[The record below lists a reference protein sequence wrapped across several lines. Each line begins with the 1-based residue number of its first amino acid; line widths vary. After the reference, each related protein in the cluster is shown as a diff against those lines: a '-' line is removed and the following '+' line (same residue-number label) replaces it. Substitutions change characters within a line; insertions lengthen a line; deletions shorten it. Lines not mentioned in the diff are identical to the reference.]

1 MTKRIALII
10 AREVF
15 LGTSLSLCLIALL
28 MVARGD
34 ESYLLRF
41 LFSTI
46 FLVTAAFRHSTYT
59 NWKKLGLI
67 ILPIMALEFIWFS
80 LTSGLVMT
88 LGQVLLYGL
97 VRAGLG
103 LLCPLGSS
111 DELLRVRALSLV
123 SQAR

>member
-103 LLCPLGSS
+103 LLCHWG
-111 DELLRVRALSLV
+111 LRTNS
-123 SQAR
+123 